1 MTSDATQRQLRATH
15 PVLSAW
21 VTANAG
27 SGKTHVLVN
36 RIARLLLSGSSPDR
50 LLCLTFTKAAAAE
63 MSERLF
69 RQLGDWALMP
79 DEKLQKALY
88 DLSAQA
94 PDDEL
99 VGKARRLFAE
109 ALESPGGLR
118 IQTIH
123 AFCEG
128 LLKRFPLE
136 SGVAPQFSVL
146 DEQATD
152 ELLASARDSVLR
164 DGISGDAALLQAV
177 RDLTEFAGD
186 MRLDELVREA
196 INARG
201 WIQPFLAKH
210 GRDGIDGALRR
221 QLNIDGISDEE
232 DLLKATMARV
242 PAARAASIA
251 SALLGGSKTDKAR
264 GDLFAAYGR
273 SPGPETLQGALDD
286 LLTGKG
292 EIVARLATKGVLDS
306 HPALEQQ
313 LRDIALI
320 AKDVLNKRNAL
331 HIVRHTG
338 NLLLLAQAILEAY
351 ERLKQFHA
359 ALDYDDL
366 INKTAALFQSP
377 GAQWVLF
384 KLDGGIDHILIDEA
398 QDTSPSQ
405 WEIVRA
411 MADEFFAGRGA
422 ERQGQPKD
430 RTVFA
435 VGDIK
440 QSIMSFQGARPRE
453 FVNSQEIVEA
463 RASAASALF
472 EHVSLIHSFR
482 STTSVL
488 ELVDAVFADPEA
500 ADGVLIESSSSAH
513 IANRHNDRGFVEVWP
528 LIEEADS
535 EDPIA
540 WDAPR
545 DRVSASHPA
554 VVLAGRIANRIRTWL
569 AEGMMVQV
577 KNKSDMRRM
586 TAGDVMILVRRRGLL
601 SSEIIRQLK
610 RMGIPVAGADR
621 LVLAEHIAV
630 MDLIALGRFAL
641 MPHDDLTLATV
652 LRGPCCGLSD
662 DDLFELAHRR
672 GKDVPLWRVLC
683 DRREEPRFK
692 AAHAFLQRLSD
703 MADHVQPYEF
713 YSTILGPMGGW
724 PRMMARLGLDAA
736 DPIEEFLG
744 AAIDFGSL
752 HTPSLERFLHVVESA
767 ETEIKRDQDRSDNA
781 VRVLTVH
788 GSKGLEAPIV
798 ILPDTFATPENGRHD
813 SEILQAGDTPLWKLK
828 SEWDETVRGAA
839 REAGKV
845 ERMREYRRLL
855 YVALTRPRDQLY
867 VCGYRQDRATGTQS
881 NWYAL
886 VEKAMRRCQAAEAED
901 QDGQKVLRLGDLP
914 QRETP
919 LGRSL
924 EPGPAAP
931 TPALPAWALRPAAE
945 EKTDET
951 ITPSQRVARQLGLQY
966 SSGERTQAMDRGSAV
981 HKVLDAIA
989 HARPEKWSSIAVD
1002 LARDLVAPND
1012 VQAVASEALRVRR
1025 DPSFAHVFD
1034 ANSFGEVALR
1044 GTIEWQGRRVRFPG
1058 RFDRVIVKGDE
1069 VVVIEFKT
1077 DRVVPGSVNATR
1089 PEYLRQLAIY
1099 RKALAAVFPGKPV
1112 SCGILWTAEPR
1123 LVTIP
1128 SSLLDACEGV
1138 LDPEQASS

>member
-1 MTSDATQRQLRATH
+1 MTSDASKKQLEATN

-69 RQLGDWALMP
+69 KQLGDWALMP
-79 DEKLQKALY
+79 DETLQLKLY
-88 DLSAQA
+88 ELSGQA
-94 PDDEL
+94 PDDRL
-99 VGKARRLFAE
+99 VGQARRLFAE

-152 ELLASARDSVLR
+152 ELLASARDRVLR
-164 DGISGDAALLQAV
+164 DGIAGDADLLRAV
-177 RDLTEFAGD
+177 TELTAFAGD
-186 MRLDELVREA
+186 MRLDELLRET
-196 INARG
+196 INARS
-201 WIQPFLAKH
+201 WVLPFLVAH
-210 GRDGIDGALRR
+210 GRQGIDAALRAK
-221 QLNIDGISDEE
+221 LNIAGIHDEE
-232 DLLKATMARV
+232 GLLQATMSLV
-242 PAARAASIA
+242 PAARASSIA
-251 SALLGGSKTDKAR
+251 AALRGGGKTDAKRA
-264 GDLFAAYGR
+264 DCFAAYGR
-273 SPGPETLQGALDD
+273 APGTETLRALLDC
-286 LLTGKG
+286 LLTKEG
-292 EIVARLATKGVLDS
+292 EIASRLVTKGVLED
-306 HPALEQQ
+306 HPEVGPQ
-313 LRDIALI
+313 LDEIALL
-320 AKDVLNKRNAL
+320 AKDVRNKRNAL
-331 HIVRHTG
+331 HIAQHTG
-338 NLLLLAQAILEAY
+338 NLLLLAKAIFESY
-351 ERLKQFHA
+351 ESLKQFHA

-366 INKTAALFQSP
+366 INKTAALFRSP
-377 GAQWVLF
+377 GAHWVLY

-398 QDTSPSQ
+398 QDTSPRQ

-422 ERQGQPKD
+422 ERKGQPLD
-430 RTVFA
+430 RTIFA

-440 QSIMSFQGARPRE
+440 QSIMSFQGARPIE
-453 FVNSQEIVEA
+453 FVNSQKIVKKRAGEA
-463 RASAASALF
+463 RATF

-482 STTSVL
+482 SATAIL
-488 ELVDAVFADPEA
+488 ELVDEVFADKAA
-500 ADGVLIESSSSAH
+500 ADGVLIEETGQAH
-513 IANRHNDRGFVEVWP
+513 IAHRENDRAFVEVWP
-528 LIEEADS
+528 LIEPTET
-535 EDPIA
+535 EDPPA

-545 DRVSASHPA
+545 DRVSADHPA
-554 VVLAGRIANRIRTWL
+554 VVLAGRIASRIRSWIG
-569 AEGMMVQV
+569 EGVMVHA
-577 KNKSDMRRM
+577 KGDGKLRPM

-610 RMGIPVAGADR
+610 RMSIPGAGADR
-621 LVLAEHIAV
+621 LVLADHIAV

-662 DDLFELAHRR
+662 EDLFELAHGR
-672 GKDVPLWRVLC
+672 GEKVKLWSVLC
-683 DRREEPRFK
+683 ARADDPRWRE
-692 AAHAFLQRLSD
+692 AHSFLQRLRD

-724 PRMMARLGLDAA
+724 TRMTSRLGLDAA

-744 AAIDFGSL
+744 AAIDFGSM
-752 HTPSLERFLHVVESA
+752 HTPSLERFLHVVERA

-798 ILPDTFATPENGRHD
+798 ILPDTFATPEHGRHD
-813 SEILQAGDTPLWKLK
+813 SEILRAGDTPLWKIK
-828 SEWDETVRGAA
+828 SNWDEDVRGGA
-839 REAGKV
+839 RREGLLD
-845 ERMREYRRLL
+845 RMCEYRRLL

-867 VCGYRQDRATGTQS
+867 VCGYEQKAAGVQP
-881 NWYAL
+881 NWYDL
-886 VEKAMRRCQAAEAED
+886 VANAMRRRDAVEVED
-901 QDGQKVLRLGDLP
+901 ADGVRVLRLGDEP
-914 QRETP
+914 AREAP
-919 LGRSL
+919 KGASL
-924 EPGPAAP
+924 QPGQAAL
-931 TPALPAWALRPAAE
+931 TSALPDWVRKPAAE
-945 EKTDET
+945 EREDET
-951 ITPSQRVARQLGLQY
+951 ITPSRHVARQLGLQY
-966 SSGERTQAMDRGSAV
+966 SSGERTEAMDRGTAV

-989 HARPEKWSSIAVD
+989 HARPEKWSSIATE
-1002 LARDLVAPND
+1002 LARELVAPLD
-1012 VQAVASEALRVRR
+1012 VQPVVAEALRVRR
-1025 DPSFAHVFD
+1025 EPAFAHVFD
-1034 ANSFGEVALR
+1034 SNSFGEVALR

-1058 RFDRVIVKGDE
+1058 RFDRVVVKSDE
-1069 VVVIEFKT
+1069 VLLVEFKT
-1077 DRVVPGSVNATR
+1077 DRVVPSAMNAIR

-1099 RKALAAVFPGKPV
+1099 RKALASVFPGKPV

-1123 LVTIP
+1123 LSIVP

-1138 LDPEQASS
+1138 LDPDRGAS